1 MVNQINTAIYEDI
14 AFSFLDDNHRN
25 FNKLADGLLEEAY
38 EVTEAESKNEKL
50 NELSD
55 LLWYVT
61 VMAKQEGTS
70 LKQLML
76 KNIVKLEDRKL
87 NGK

>member
-1 MVNQINTAIYEDI
+1 MVNEINTAIYEDI

-25 FNKLADGLLEEAY
+25 FSNLADGLLEEAH

-50 NELSD
+50 DELSD

-61 VMAKQEGTS
+61 VMARQEGTS